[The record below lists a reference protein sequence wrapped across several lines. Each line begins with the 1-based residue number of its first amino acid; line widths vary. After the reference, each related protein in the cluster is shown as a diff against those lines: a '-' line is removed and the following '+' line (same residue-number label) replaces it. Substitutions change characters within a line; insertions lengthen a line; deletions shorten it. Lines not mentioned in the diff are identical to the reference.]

1 MPAKE
6 SIYGLLGPKKLNPNV
21 IVIGA
26 VFIVII
32 LILVFSGRHNRVTVS
47 NGVSIETNI
56 PSDSSKGFVR

>member
-21 IVIGA
+21 IVIGV

-56 PSDSSKGFVR
+56 PSDSSKRSEK

>member
-56 PSDSSKGFVR
+56 PSDSSKGLVR